1 MSREVLLTDGAAR
14 DLDEWYAAAYARG
27 GASEATTF
35 LDRIQV
41 VLTEL
46 GEDELTD
53 EPLPELRKLGVVA
66 ERQRVTDDGLRIAY
80 RVVDQRVIVVLIAPV
95 KRSFQ
100 ALLERRLLD
109 A

>member
-14 DLDEWYAAAYARG
+14 DLDEGYAAAYARAG
-27 GASEATTF
+27 SSGATAF
-35 LDRIQV
+35 LDGIQV
-41 VLTEL
+41 VLL
-46 GEDELTD
+46 SLAEDDLVD
-53 EPLPELRKLGVVA
+53 EPLPELRHLGIVN
-66 ERQRVTDDGLRIAY
+66 ERQVVTDDGLKVVY
-80 RVVDQRVIVVLIAPV
+80 RVTDVRVMVVLIAPV

>member
-27 GASEATTF
+27 GANEATSF

-41 VLTEL
+41 ALYGMAESDAA
-46 GEDELTD
+46 GES
-53 EPLPELRKLGVVA
+53 LPELRKLGQLA
-66 ERQRVTDDGLRIAY
+66 ERQRVTDDGLRIVY
-80 RVVDQRVIVVLIAPV
+80 RVEDERVIVVLITPV

-109 A
+109 T

>member
-1 MSREVLLTDGAAR
+1 MRSVLLTDGAAR

-27 GASEATTF
+27 GAAEATQI
-35 LDRIQV
+35 LDRIEV
-41 VLTEL
+41 VLDSLAKGSLRE
-46 GEDELTD
+46 ES
-53 EPLPELRKLGVVA
+53 LPELRPLGKLA
-66 ERQRVTDDGLRIAY
+66 ERQVVTDGGLRVVFRAGDE
-80 RVVDQRVIVVLIAPV
+80 RVLILMIAPV